1 MGTVVGFCK
10 HCNENL
16 ESIKCGN
23 FLTRWR
29 VLIFSEELRTVQFVS
44 YVEQMCAHLRVDFD
58 IKKRDIVSECCQ
70 PLKQII

>member
-1 MGTVVGFCK
+1 
-10 HCNENL
+10 
-16 ESIKCGN
+16 
-23 FLTRWR
+23 